1 MLLTLFK
8 LGGFMSFSDK
18 NCYLGLGSDTARPLC
33 WNFSWFVLFP
43 TLSTSG
49 ECPRCLLQI
58 HEDGDLRLMISCEFA
73 LKAAL
78 TLEMQEVFGLGLGSR
93 SRCGSSSFVPWV
105 GLTVTSPCGICTP
118 GCQLLIPARG
128 DWEQAPH
135 ELCILHFRVAIYQ
148 RHYLQLQSIVN
159 QS

>member
-1 MLLTLFK
+1 
-8 LGGFMSFSDK
+8 MSFSDK
-18 NCYLGLGSDTARPLC
+18 NGYLGLESDTAPLC

-58 HEDGDLRLMISCEFA
+58 HEDGNLRLMVSCEFA
-73 LKAAL
+73 LEAAL
-78 TLEMQEVFGLGLGSR
+78 TLEMQEVFRLGQSSR
-93 SRCGSSSFVPWV
+93 SRCGSSSFVPWA

-118 GCQLLIPARG
+118 GCQLLIPAWG
-128 DWEQAPH
+128 D
-135 ELCILHFRVAIYQ
+135 CILHFRVAIYHS
-148 RHYLQLQSIVN
+148 RYLQLQSIVN